1 MEKKEFT
8 IFGITKWQI
17 FQYFI
22 VYSIIGFFIETLF
35 AFLSG
40 GNLESRQ
47 SFLYG
52 PFCAVYG
59 LGAVVMIVG
68 LQKFKKKTW
77 QLLLFGIIFGAITEY
92 LVSLIGEWIFNVK
105 WWDYS
110 DMAFNINGRI
120 CATYSIAWGLLGWLL
135 LRFINPKVDKFLNK
149 INEISLKKVTKILM
163 IFLLCDWLVSSFALE
178 MFYVRMEQTKSV
190 ELQQTAHK
198 DLSRAIYNTP
208 WVKSMSDFLWSDTL
222 MIKVFPNL
230 RVTKKDGEVIYVNTL
245 YPEIKPYYVKV
256 FSFDK

>member
-1 MEKKEFT
+1 MEKKKFT

-40 GNLESRQ
+40 GNIESRQ

-52 PFCAVYG
+52 PFCAIYG

-77 QLLLFGIIFGAITEY
+77 QLILFGILLGAITEY
-92 LVSLIGEWIFNVK
+92 AVSLIGELIFHVK

-110 DMAFNINGRI
+110 DMAFNLHGRI
-120 CATYSIAWGLLGWLL
+120 CASYSLAWGLLGWLL
-135 LRFINPKVDKFLNK
+135 IRFINPKIDKFLSRFNEVTLNK
-149 INEISLKKVTKILM
+149 ATKIFM
-163 IFLLCDWLVSSFALE
+163 IFLLCDWIVSSFALE
-178 MFYVRMEQTKSV
+178 MFYVRLEQTKNI
-190 ELQQTAHK
+190 ELQETGHN
-198 DLSRAIYNTP
+198 DLARAIYNTP
-208 WVKSMSDFLWSDTL
+208 WVKNVSDVLWNDTI
-222 MIKVFPNL
+222 MIKTFPNL
-230 RVTKKDGEVIYVNTL
+230 RVTNKDGEVIYVNSL
-245 YPEIKPYYVKV
+245 YPDIKPYYVKV